1 MSIIKDGILNPLH
14 GMGALLHR
22 ELAQWYRDFVVLF
35 ISLIQPVI
43 WLGLFG
49 KAFDISKLFTVNT
62 PPIYQQLADQAMLNT
77 FGTTSYYAFFAA
89 GMLSFIAITTAVFG
103 SMSIVW
109 DRRLGFLERI
119 LSTPVSRGAIVMTKV
134 LAATIRT
141 LVQVAVI
148 LAFAV
153 ALGFPV
159 TYLTPLRIL
168 GAFAAVALLSMS
180 LSSLLILL
188 GIRTTNYQ
196 RPMVVAN
203 LITLPLMFTSN
214 AIYPIKLM
222 PSWLQIVAK
231 LNPVTYTTDIVR
243 ILLLNVTTETGNLL
257 FNFIILL
264 GFALIAS
271 VIGITVSWRYLT
283 M

>member
-1 MSIIKDGILNPLH
+1 MSTTGYNNPLH
-14 GMGALLHR
+14 GLGTLLHR

-35 ISLIQPVI
+35 ISLVQPVI

-49 KAFDISKLFTVNT
+49 KAFDLSKLFTTNANL
-62 PPIYQQLADQAMLNT
+62 PPAYQQLAQQTMLNI

-119 LSTPVSRGAIVMTKV
+119 LSTPVSRGVIIMTKV
-134 LAATIRT
+134 LSATIRT

-148 LAFAV
+148 LIFAV
-153 ALGFPV
+153 ALGFPT

-168 GAFAAVALLSMS
+168 GTFAAVTLLSMS
-180 LSSLLILL
+180 LASLLILL

-214 AIYPIKLM
+214 AMYPIKLM
-222 PSWLQIVAK
+222 PGWLQIVAK
-231 LNPVTYTTDIVR
+231 VNPVTYTTDIVR
-243 ILLLNVTTETGNLL
+243 ILLLNVNNGTGNL
-257 FNFIILL
+257 FIDFVILL
-264 GFALIAS
+264 GFAVVAS
-271 VIGITVSWRYLT
+271 TIGIVTSWRYLT